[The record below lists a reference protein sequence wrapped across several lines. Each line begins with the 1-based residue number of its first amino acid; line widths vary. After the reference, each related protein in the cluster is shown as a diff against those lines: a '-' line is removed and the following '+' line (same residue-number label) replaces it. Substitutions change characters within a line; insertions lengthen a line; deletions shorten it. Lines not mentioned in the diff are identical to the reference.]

1 MIFVGCG
8 LGGLCPNPSKI
19 VKLVLR
25 SDLIYPSGYSN
36 TNLAMLTL
44 IKFYPL
50 RKEFSSVD

>member
-25 SDLIYPSGYSN
+25 SYLLPFGYSN